1 LEDYGKELE
10 QTKKRNNK
18 VKITNIAIS
27 KVPYIEY
34 KNMTEEQNLIMQKLA
49 KEVLFLSQNCNDS
62 NEVAITCDMG
72 SDNPLES
79 YGVCMGQ
86 EHSVD
91 VCSDTQS
98 NHLIMSASLCTVVI
112 LHNHP
117 SLQTFSLDDIRFF
130 IANRGIS
137 ILVVVSNQGKIHYI
151 FKDKKYVEREAVSLF
166 NDCVHDLKRGAS
178 VQECYNRALSFLAR
192 CSESGLFYT

>member
-1 LEDYGKELE
+1 MDYYGNELE
-10 QTKKRNNK
+10 QAKKRNSK
-18 VKITNIAIS
+18 VKITDIAIK
-27 KVPYIEY
+27 KVSYIEY

-49 KEVLFLSQNCNDS
+49 KEVLFLSQTCNDS

-72 SDNPLES
+72 SDRPLDS

-91 VCSDTQS
+91 ICSDTQS
-98 NHLIMSASLCTVVI
+98 NHLIVSASMCTVVI

-130 IANRGIS
+130 IANRRILF
-137 ILVVVSNQGKIHYI
+137 LVVVSNQGKVHYI
-151 FKDKKYVEREAVSLF
+151 YKDKKYVEREAVHLF
-166 NDCVHDLKRGAS
+166 NECVDGLTRESS
-178 VQECYNRALSFLAR
+178 VNECYNRALSFLAR

>member
-1 LEDYGKELE
+1 MEDYGKELE
-10 QTKKRNNK
+10 QAKKRNNK

-130 IANRGIS
+130 IANRGDI
-137 ILVVVSNQGKIHYI
+137 N
-151 FKDKKYVEREAVSLF
+151 F
-166 NDCVHDLKRGAS
+166 
-178 VQECYNRALSFLAR
+178 
-192 CSESGLFYT
+192 SGC

>member
-1 LEDYGKELE
+1 MEDYGKELE
-10 QTKKRNNK
+10 QAKKRNNK

-91 VCSDTQS
+91 VCADTQ
-98 NHLIMSASLCTVVI
+98 
-112 LHNHP
+112 
-117 SLQTFSLDDIRFF
+117 
-130 IANRGIS
+130 
-137 ILVVVSNQGKIHYI
+137 
-151 FKDKKYVEREAVSLF
+151 
-166 NDCVHDLKRGAS
+166 
-178 VQECYNRALSFLAR
+178 
-192 CSESGLFYT
+192 